1 METYT
6 RLASDTTHPVTV
18 GEESYPFMYISPERN
33 KNTQDALMKLL
44 VQSGANEGLQTPPD
58 VFPSSLCKNPWK
70 HDEILDHSGPR
81 AHFCSG
87 HNCQTS
93 EMRERV
99 SQSRSMALQLVDL
112 SASFFFAISVEQ
124 RSQHHSSQQLTS
136 RCTRPRWL
144 GLSLGEGR
152 VGAYSTTKK

>member
-58 VFPSSLCKNPWK
+58 VSPSSLCKNPWK
-70 HDEILDHSGPR
+70 HDEILDQKV
-81 AHFCSG
+81 HFTY
-87 HNCQTS
+87 NFY
-93 EMRERV
+93 V
-99 SQSRSMALQLVDL
+99 
-112 SASFFFAISVEQ
+112 FFP
-124 RSQHHSSQQLTS
+124 LLD
-136 RCTRPRWL
+136 P
-144 GLSLGEGR
+144 
-152 VGAYSTTKK
+152 